1 MKKIFFFHWYLPSA
15 YWGILLI
22 VISAI
27 ATAVTIHI
35 LFPFFRRHALACP
48 TARSS
53 HLVPTPQGGGFAI
66 ISVTIGFFLLYFIS
80 FYPELLLPPI
90 LSVIG
95 ASLGLLILGGI
106 DDIRPLP
113 AQLRFLIQFSF
124 VILIIWFLP
133 EETRLLNNTIPNEIE
148 KLIITLGIVWF
159 VNLVNF
165 MDGIDLIT
173 TVEMLPVWTVVL
185 FFSDDSQNLPLMF
198 ISLCI
203 VGSLIGFLPYNWP
216 VARLFMGDIGS
227 LPLGLLTGWALLQLA
242 YQTSLILALIPA
254 LYYIADATLTLI
266 KRLING
272 EKIWEAH
279 RSHFYQRAFE
289 NERNV
294 LIVISKI
301 LIANIILLIITCS
314 TIILRKLYNP
324 LIVDLVALSAA
335 CLIVNNLLSRLGQ
348 KQKIDQ
354 LG

>member
-198 ISLCI
+198 IS
-203 VGSLIGFLPYNWP
+203 
-216 VARLFMGDIGS
+216 RLFMGDIGS